1 MSEYQK
7 KYVSSSGGSGNIYNN
22 GFYDKVGKIEYDSAS
37 STMSAGFEGG
47 VVPYFFNTMS
57 QTGTKK
63 IKNPNYNPLIFK
75 QKILDLVKAKKIIIR
90 SNHPAVTGNTI
101 LGVNNAVGIGGKQ
114 GQAVGDMNTYTGVQA
129 MNEFG
134 AFGNC
139 QELITKSV
147 QPPPIPPTH
156 NNMIPYI
163 GGSVKQNTYAE
174 NRQQDGKMEAF
185 TGQFKLDQNHKREE
199 LTLFAPIQQDV
210 MSTDSPRQ
218 MDRYSN
224 SLTVRNGEI
233 PFEKTYVGKGLN
245 AGYSAKP
252 SGGFHQDIEARP
264 LPKNSEQLYVN
275 PKVSYKNRIIKGKH
289 MVAKRTAEQG
299 NYKYAPETLIH
310 NENGQ
315 WNGGAKASTVAPT
328 ARSQVVMRDTNR
340 KCNKFIMGAARD
352 QTGSKSIIQSLKQTV
367 KASDKVT
374 FLGVIMGAV
383 QAIGKQVNT
392 NAEKYTVR
400 DTGRTQVNQKYSEG
414 DHRGIA
420 KANAQI
426 GAIYHTD
433 KLSQSQTGQG
443 ETYRPTEGFITGNK
457 IEGKTYDPNQLTSV
471 TGRQTIENN
480 NQSGNLTGGR
490 IEGKT
495 YDPLELTKTTGRQ
508 TIENNNGNGNL
519 TGGRIEGKTYDPN
532 QLTKTTRR
540 QTIENNNQSGN
551 LSGGR
556 IEGKTYDPNQ
566 LTKTTGRQ
574 TIENNNGNGNLT
586 GGRIEGKVYDPNQ
599 LTSVTGRQTI
609 ENSNQSGN
617 LVGNRIE
624 GKTYNPLELT
634 SVTGRQT
641 IENNNNNGNL
651 VGGRIEGKTYDP
663 KQLTSIT
670 GRQTIENNTQSGQ
683 LKGRTAHVAYDPFD
697 VTRTTGRQ
705 QIEDTEYTGIV
716 SGQAIGGG
724 SGYTTA
730 PQDISDT
737 HRQEYSDAQY
747 LTGAEGMP
755 KAQVYDSAYSM
766 RQNTINEI
774 IDKHRDPY
782 KQGVKRCVGADDI
795 FMTSHTQDVDL
806 MNQYA
811 LVPKKFITATN
822 RPSNNVVGDLTSC
835 KNISR
840 EDNIYYDTDIVK
852 QLKNNDLNIGINP
865 MRSSQPLKINF

>member
-7 KYVSSSGGSGNIYNN
+7 KYIGSNGGSGNIYNN
-22 GFYDKVGKIEYDSAS
+22 GYFDKVAKIEYDSTS

-75 QKILDLVKAKKIIIR
+75 QKIRDLVKAKKIIIR
-90 SNHPAVTGNTI
+90 SNHPEVTGNTI
-101 LGVNNAVGIGGKQ
+101 LGVNNAVGLGGKQ
-114 GQAVGDMNTYTGVQA
+114 GPAVGDMNTYTGVQA

-134 AFGNC
+134 TFGNC
-139 QELITKSV
+139 QELITKAV
-147 QPPPIPPTH
+147 NPPAIPPTH
-156 NNMIPYI
+156 NNMVPFI
-163 GGSVKQNTYAE
+163 GGSVKQNTYSE

-199 LTLFAPIQQDV
+199 LTMFSPIQQDV

-233 PFEKTYVGKGLN
+233 PFEQTHVGKGLN
-245 AGYSAKP
+245 AGYTAKP

-289 MVAKRTAEQG
+289 MVSKRTAEQG

-315 WNGGAKASTVAPT
+315 WNGGAKATTVAQT
-328 ARSQVVMRDTNR
+328 ARSQIIMRDTNR
-340 KCNKFIMGAARD
+340 KCNKIIMGPARD
-352 QTGSKSIIQSLKQTV
+352 QSGSKSTIASLKQSV
-367 KASDKVT
+367 KQSDKVT
-374 FLGVIMGAV
+374 FLGVLMGAV
-383 QAIGKQVNT
+383 QAIGKQSN
-392 NAEKYTVR
+392 EIKYTAR
-400 DTGRTQVNQKYSEG
+400 DTGRTETSERFAQG
-414 DHRGIA
+414 DYRGVA
-420 KANAQI
+420 KANTQV

-433 KLSQSQTGQG
+433 APQPGQG
-443 ETYRPTEGFITGNK
+443 ETYRQTEGFLTGGR

-480 NQSGNLTGGR
+480 TMNGNLTGNRIEGQSYDPNQLTRTTGRQTIENNTQNGNLIGGR

-495 YDPLELTKTTGRQ
+495 YDPNQLTSTTGRQ
-508 TIENNNGNGNL
+508 TIENNNQNGNLAGNRIEGKTYDPTQLTSTTGRQTIENNNQNGNLTGNRIEGKTYDPTQLTSTTGRQTIENNTKNGNL
-519 TGGRIEGKTYDPN
+519 TGGRIEGKTYDP
-532 QLTKTTRR
+532 T
-540 QTIENNNQSGN
+540 
-551 LSGGR
+551 
-556 IEGKTYDPNQ
+556 
-566 LTKTTGRQ
+566 
-574 TIENNNGNGNLT
+574 
-586 GGRIEGKVYDPNQ
+586 Q
-599 LTSVTGRQTI
+599 LTST
-609 ENSNQSGN
+609 
-617 LVGNRIE
+617 
-624 GKTYNPLELT
+624 
-634 SVTGRQT
+634 
-641 IENNNNNGNL
+641 
-651 VGGRIEGKTYDP
+651 
-663 KQLTSIT
+663 T

-683 LKGRTAHVAYDPFD
+683 LKGRNAHIAYDPFD

-724 SGYTTA
+724 NGYTTA

-747 LTGAEGMP
+747 LNGAEGMP
-755 KAQVYDSAYSM
+755 REMVYDSAYSM

-782 KQGVKRCVGADDI
+782 KQGVKRCVGSDDI
-795 FMTSHTQDVDL
+795 NMTTHKQDVDL
-806 MNQYA
+806 MNQYSS
-811 LVPKKFITATN
+811 VPKKFITATN
-822 RPSNNVVGDLTSC
+822 RPANNVIGNLTSC

-840 EDNIYYDTDIVK
+840 EDNVYYDTDIVK
-852 QLKNNDLNIGINP
+852 QLANNDLNIGINP
-865 MRSSQPLKINF
+865 MISSQPLKINF